1 MEKNMKTLNYIKIG
15 ILVLLMSTGAMAQ
28 HDGHGTTDTS
38 AGKEIS
44 DAKSGGMK
52 MMNKDKMFIEQM
64 IPHHQ
69 DAVDMAQLALE
80 KSKRDEIKKLS
91 SEIIKAQNTEIEAM
105 TKWYKEWYKADVP
118 KAGMGKGGMMNK
130 DGNTRHRQMMEMG
143 MMNSSGG
150 MMMNMKMDLN
160 ALKNSPDFDKSF
172 IEMMVKHHAMAV
184 MMSGMIIDSK
194 RNELR
199 KLAREISSTQATEI
213 EQMIQLYIKWYGA
226 WK

>member
-1 MEKNMKTLNYIKIG
+1 MKTLNYIKIG
-15 ILVLLMSTGAMAQ
+15 ILVILMSTGAMAQ
-28 HDGHGTTDTS
+28 HEGHGTADTS

-52 MMNKDKMFIEQM
+52 MMDKDKMFIEHM

-69 DAVDMAQLALE
+69 DAVDMAKLALE
-80 KSKRDEIKKLS
+80 KSKREEIKKLS
-91 SEIIKAQNTEIEAM
+91 NEIIKAQNSEIEIM
-105 TKWYKEWYKADVP
+105 TKWYKDWYKADVP
-118 KAGMGKGGMMNK
+118 QIGMGKGGMMNK
-130 DGNTRHRQMMEMG
+130 EGQGRHSQMMEMC
-143 MMNSSGG
+143 MMNNSGG
-150 MMMNMKMDLN
+150 TMMNMKMDMN
-160 ALKNSPDFDKSF
+160 ALRNAPDFDRTF

-194 RNELR
+194 KGELR
-199 KLAREISSTQATEI
+199 KLARDITSSQSSEI

>member
-1 MEKNMKTLNYIKIG
+1 MIKK
-15 ILVLLMSTGAMAQ
+15 ILLSSLMIFLMSAGVIAQ
-28 HDGHGTTDTS
+28 HEGHGTGKS
-38 AGKEIS
+38 ADVKES
-44 DAKSGGMK
+44 SELKAKSMK
-52 MMNKDKMFIEQM
+52 MMDKDKMFIEHM

-69 DAVDMAQLALE
+69 DAVDMAKLALE

-91 SEIIKAQNTEIEAM
+91 GEIIKAQNDEIAAM
-105 TKWYKEWYKADVP
+105 TKWYKDWYKADVP
-118 KAGMGKGGMMNK
+118 KAAMGKGGMMNK
-130 DGNTRHRQMMEMG
+130 NSHSQHGQMMDMC
-143 MMNSSGG
+143 MMNNSSG

-160 ALKNSPDFDKSF
+160 ALRNSQDFDKSF

-199 KLAREISSTQATEI
+199 KLAREISSSQSSEI

>member
-1 MEKNMKTLNYIKIG
+1 MIKK
-15 ILVLLMSTGAMAQ
+15 ILLSSLIVFLMSAGVMAQ
-28 HDGHGTTDTS
+28 HEGHGTGNS
-38 AGKEIS
+38 ANVKESS
-44 DAKSGGMK
+44 DPKAKSMK
-52 MMNKDKMFIEQM
+52 MMDKDRMFIEHM

-69 DAVDMAQLALE
+69 DAVDMARLALE

-91 SEIIKAQNTEIEAM
+91 GEIIKAQNTEIATM
-105 TKWYKEWYKADVP
+105 TKWYKEWYKTDVP
-118 KAGMGKGGMMNK
+118 KTGMDKGGMMNK
-130 DGNTRHRQMMEMG
+130 DGHGRHGQMMEMC
-143 MMNSSGG
+143 MMNNSGG

-160 ALKNSPDFDKSF
+160 ALRNSQDFDKSF

-199 KLAREISSTQATEI
+199 KLARDISSTQSSEI
-213 EQMIQLYIKWYGA
+213 EQMIQLYIKWHGA

>member
-1 MEKNMKTLNYIKIG
+1 MIKKIIISG
-15 ILVLLMSTGAMAQ
+15 LMIFLMSAGVISQ
-28 HDGHGTTDTS
+28 HEEHGTGTS
-38 AGKEIS
+38 ANVKESS
-44 DAKSGGMK
+44 DPKAKSVK
-52 MMNKDKMFIEQM
+52 MMDKDKMFIEHM

-69 DAVDMAQLALE
+69 DAVDMAKLALE

-91 SEIIKAQNTEIEAM
+91 GEIIKAQNTEIAAM
-105 TKWYKEWYKADVP
+105 TKWYKDWYKTDVP
-118 KAGMGKGGMMNK
+118 KMGMGKEGMKNK
-130 DGNTRHRQMMEMG
+130 EGQNQHRQMMEMG
-143 MMNSSGG
+143 MMNNSGG

-194 RNELR
+194 KGELR
-199 KLAREISSTQATEI
+199 KLARDITSSQSSEI